1 MKKNLL
7 YIQEKKNIEIRKMFE
22 KSEEN
27 HQKKKIIAG
36 FVTKCH

>member
-27 HQKKKIIAG
+27 HQKKK
-36 FVTKCH
+36 KKLLLDL